1 VQRLQQALQFLASYT
16 VIRKVLRWL
25 ASTLLAYGAAAILA
39 RPDPEKVL
47 RGTIIPTV
55 HGSREFLSLTV
66 AVIGTTLSA
75 YLYTW
80 QSNQEVEEKV
90 AKGKVRESE
99 RRGTSSSELQRT
111 RWDTLVG
118 MFFSSLVLYSILLST
133 GATLHEAGTFDVETA
148 AQAARALRP
157 LAGGAAEALF
167 AAGIVGVGFL
177 AVPIMTTGAAYDLC
191 QAVGWKHGLGLKPRE
206 AKAFYGATAVFTAL
220 GVLMNFLGL
229 NPMKALVWAGIVQGF
244 STPPLLF
251 IILLATND
259 RKLMG
264 RRVNGAGARLLGALT
279 VVVVLV
285 ATVGLVGDVAHPLT
299 GGTFEHSASSTA
311 GASAAHDSCWFM
323 CDHVLDARANAARGG
338 RAGRHE
344 HRGNGATACL
354 GR

>member
-1 VQRLQQALQFLASYT
+1 MQRLQQALQFLASYT

-177 AVPIMTTGAAYDLC
+177 AGCVHGTRGADELPWP
-191 QAVGWKHGLGLKPRE
+191 QSHEGSRVGRYRSRLLDAAAPFHHPAGDERQEAHGSSRE
-206 AKAFYGATAVFTAL
+206 RRRSSASRCLDRRRRARGDGRARWRR
-220 GVLMNFLGL
+220 GS
-229 NPMKALVWAGIVQGF
+229 
-244 STPPLLF
+244 ST
-251 IILLATND
+251 D
-259 RKLMG
+259 RRNVRTLRIEY
-264 RRVNGAGARLLGALT
+264 RRRFGGARLL
-279 VVVVLV
+279 LV
-285 ATVGLVGDVAHPLT
+285 
-299 GGTFEHSASSTA
+299 
-311 GASAAHDSCWFM
+311 
-323 CDHVLDARANAARGG
+323 HV
-338 RAGRHE
+338 
-344 HRGNGATACL
+344 
-354 GR
+354 